1 MRKVALITGSA
12 KRIGRAVALHLA
24 QSGWDLAL
32 HFHHSETD
40 VAELKKELKHINR
53 HGTYRL
59 FQADLNHV
67 PDVESLISNVISVFA
82 RLDLLVNNA
91 SVFQTGP
98 IKDTSSMLLQRNLQ
112 VNFVAPF
119 ILTREFAIHADNGV
133 IVNLVDTR
141 MKKNSFSH
149 AAYSLSKKV
158 LWELTRMSAL
168 ELAPAFRVNAIAP
181 GAVLPP
187 EGKDETYLETLA
199 GSTPMKKAAGLK
211 PVLQSLSY
219 ILENENLTG
228 QVLFCD
234 SGGQLL

>member
-32 HFHHSETD
+32 HFHHSETAA
-40 VAELKKELKHINR
+40 AELKKELKHIDGR
-53 HGTYRL
+53 GTYRL

-67 PDVESLISNVISVFA
+67 PDVERLISNVISVFA
-82 RLDLLVNNA
+82 GLDLLVNNA
-91 SVFQTGP
+91 SVFQPGT
-98 IKDTSSMLLQRNLQ
+98 IQDTSSVQLQRNLQ
-112 VNFVAPF
+112 VNFIAPF

-141 MKKNSFSH
+141 VRKNSFSH

-158 LWELTRMSAL
+158 LCELTQMSAL

-187 EGKDETYLETLA
+187 EGKDETYLNRLA
-199 GSTPMKKAAGLK
+199 ESTPLKEPAGLK

-234 SGGQLL
+234 SGEQLL

>member
-32 HFHHSETD
+32 HFHHSE
-40 VAELKKELKHINR
+40 VEAAQLKKELKRINS

-67 PDVESLISNVISVFA
+67 PDVEGLISNVISAFA

-91 SVFQTGP
+91 SVFQPGT
-98 IKDTSSMLLQRNLQ
+98 IRDSSTMLLQRNLQ
-112 VNFVAPF
+112 VNFMAPF
-119 ILTREFAIHADNGV
+119 ILTREFANHGDNGV
-133 IVNLVDTR
+133 IINLVDTR
-141 MKKNSFSH
+141 MTKNHFSH

-181 GAVLPP
+181 GVVLPP
-187 EGKDETYLETLA
+187 GNEDESYLEKLA
-199 GSTPMKKAAGLK
+199 ATTPMKEPAGLK
-211 PVLQSLSY
+211 PVLQSVSA

-228 QVLFCD
+228 QVFFCD
-234 SGGQLL
+234 SGEHLR

>member
-12 KRIGRAVALHLA
+12 KRIGRAFALHLA

-32 HFHHSETD
+32 HFHHSETAA
-40 VAELKKELKHINR
+40 AELKKELKDINS

-59 FQADLNHV
+59 FQADLNYV

-91 SVFQTGP
+91 SVFQSGT
-98 IKDTSSMLLQRNLQ
+98 IQDTSSMLLQRNLQ
-112 VNFVAPF
+112 VNFIAPF
-119 ILTREFAIHADNGV
+119 ILTREFAIHADNGL

-149 AAYSLSKKV
+149 AAYSLTKKV
-158 LWELTRMSAL
+158 LWELTQMSAL
-168 ELAPAFRVNAIAP
+168 ELAPKFRVNAIAP

-187 EGKDETYLETLA
+187 EGKDKTYLNRIAEL
-199 GSTPMKKAAGLK
+199 TPLKEPAGLK
-211 PVLQSLSY
+211 SVVQSLSY

-234 SGGQLL
+234 SGEQLL

>member
-32 HFHHSETD
+32 HFHHSETEA
-40 VAELKKELKHINR
+40 AELKRELKHINS

-67 PDVESLISNVISVFA
+67 PDAENLISNVISAFA

-91 SVFQTGP
+91 SVFQPGT
-98 IKDTSSMLLQRNLQ
+98 IRETSTMMVQRNLQ

-119 ILTREFAIHADNGV
+119 ILTKEFANHADNGV
-133 IVNLVDTR
+133 IINLVDTR
-141 MKKNSFSH
+141 IKKNNSSH

-158 LWELTRMSAL
+158 LWELTKMSAL

-187 EGKDETYLETLA
+187 EGKDDAYLNNLSEA
-199 GSTPMKKAAGLK
+199 TPMKEPAGLK

-234 SGGQLL
+234 SGEQLL